1 MINYK
6 EIIRLF
12 SKDWSQRDIAV
23 SCCCSKSTVQR
34 TIARFR
40 KSGYSVSQ
48 ILNMTTEEVSN
59 IFLRADDFKSVQYE
73 MPDYAHVV
81 SELSKPG
88 VTKQLCWLEY
98 CDECQSAGLHAYRYT
113 QFAKY
118 LNEYLQKTKAT
129 MHLEHKRGDIMEV
142 DWAGTTLAIKNK
154 LSGKEEKVYLFVA
167 VLPYSG
173 YTYAEAFLNMKQES
187 WIIAHINAY
196 NYFGG
201 VTRILVP
208 DNLKTGIVKNTRT
221 ETVINPVYQEMAEHY
236 GTAII
241 PARPLSPKDKAA
253 VEGTVGNL
261 TNNLIAPL
269 RNKQYFSLVD
279 INEDIFRLLELFN
292 NKPFQK
298 KEGSRASLFEG
309 ERSFLIPLP
318 QYPYELSTTKVAKVQ
333 YNYHI
338 SVDGKYYSCPYE
350 YIGKTVNVRVTPNII
365 EIFYKG
371 ERIAS
376 HRRLEDTE
384 GRYSTIFEH
393 MPIEHQQYSQ
403 WNGKRFRKWA
413 RSIGESTFNVVSY
426 FLRSPKVEEQGF
438 KSCMTLLN
446 LTKKY
451 SEEEIEDACA
461 KCLHVTRHPSLKSI
475 IMILETPKQPEQKT
489 ISSYGIVRGPEYYA
503 RKGDD

>member
-1 MINYK
+1 MINYR
-6 EIIRLF
+6 EIIRLHLDGHNQLEIVR
-12 SKDWSQRDIAV
+12 STGHPR
-23 SCCCSKSTVQR
+23 STVQR
-34 TIARFR
+34 TIY
-40 KSGYSVSQ
+40 K
-48 ILNMTTEEVSN
+48 
-59 IFLRADDFKSVQYE
+59 FKSMNLTWDSIKNLSIEDIGDLLYPNTARATYE
-73 MPDYAHVV
+73 YMIPNYARVV

-98 CDECQSAGLHAYRYT
+98 CDEAQNAGLHPYMYT
-113 QFAKY
+113 QFCKY
-118 LNEYLQKTKAT
+118 FNNYLQKTKAT
-129 MHLEHKRGDIMEV
+129 MHLEHKRGDIMQV

-154 LSGKEEKVYLFVA
+154 LSGKEEKVYLFIA

-187 WIIAHINAY
+187 WIVAHINAY

-208 DNLKTGIVKNTRT
+208 DNLKTGIIKNTRT

-279 INEDIFRLLELFN
+279 INDDVFRLLELFN

-309 ERSFLIPLP
+309 ERPFLIPLP
-318 QYPYELSTTKVAKVQ
+318 QYPYELSTTKIAKVQ

-338 SVDGKYYSCPYE
+338 SVDGKYYSCPFE
-350 YIGKTVNVRVTPNII
+350 YIGKTVNVRISSNII

-376 HRRLEDTE
+376 HRRLLESD

-393 MPIEHQQYSQ
+393 MPIEHQQYSH

-413 RSIGESTFNVVSY
+413 RSIGECTFTVVSY

-438 KSCMTLLN
+438 KSCMALLN
-446 LTKKY
+446 LTKKH
-451 SEEEIEDACA
+451 SKEKIEDACA
-461 KCLHVTRHPSLKSI
+461 KCLHLTRHPSLKSI
-475 IMILETPKQPEQKT
+475 EMILNTPKKPEQKT

-503 RKGDD
+503 RNGDN